1 MLFVLPQDGILRF
14 KLCAIGCMTRN
25 FTPDVHGKVHLCNL
39 DTMQNSTD
47 GPNNM
52 LNGPL
57 GIGITFSSPMSDAY
71 VFNHTIVGFVFEG
84 NLVRL
89 NVFETV
95 SSECSKLVVP

>member
-1 MLFVLPQDGILRF
+1 M
-14 KLCAIGCMTRN
+14 RN
-25 FTPDVHGKVHLCNL
+25 FTPNVHGEVHVCNL
-39 DTMQNSTD
+39 DTMQRDTD

-57 GIGITFSSPMSDAY
+57 GIGITFSSPMSVAY
-71 VFNHTIVGFVFEG
+71 AFNQTIVGFVFGG

-95 SSECSKLVVP
+95 SIFFFIEEPSSTPGLPRA